1 MNSRFLELENIFNSE
16 LPLLKE
22 RCKSKIDLAFEIFL
36 WGALNKFYYDGN
48 KITSRLAANMV
59 LISNGQG
66 AFNIKAKDRLEFNT
80 LMVEFY
86 DTRKADNIFEFFY
99 DKCLERY

>member
-1 MNSRFLELENIFNSE
+1 MEELI
-16 LPLLKE
+16 LYRPKQ
-22 RCKSKIDLAFEIFL
+22 
-36 WGALNKFYYDGN
+36 ALNQFYYDGN
-48 KITSRLAANMV
+48 KRTSRLIANLI

-66 AFNIKAKDRLEFNT
+66 IFNVKAKDRLEFNT

-86 DTRKADNIFEFFY
+86 DTMEADNVMKFFY